1 MRVRRPARLI
11 PRAVKEPLPLLIA
24 GATGVGKSSVA
35 LELAKLLG
43 GEIISVDSMQVYRG
57 LDIGTAKPGRRERE
71 EIVHHLI
78 DIRTLAESFD
88 AAAFVREA
96 ETAREAITTR
106 GHVTIFCGGTGLY
119 FKAWLGGLGTAPPAD
134 PELRRELEELP
145 IPVLLDELE
154 RLDPKTFGSIDRQN
168 KRRIVRAVEVVRL
181 TGKPFSEQRAIWDQV
196 GRPVFAVALERTPGD
211 LHRRVAKRVDGMFA
225 AGLVEE
231 TRKVL
236 AELRANQTAS
246 QAIGY
251 KQLIDFFDG
260 KLSLA
265 ETIEAIKIKTR
276 QFAKRQRTWFKHQM
290 QLEWIL
296 LDESSDIRKTAEAI
310 ARTYEN
316 ASG

>member
-1 MRVRRPARLI
+1 
-11 PRAVKEPLPLLIA
+11 VKEPLPLLIA

-57 LDIGTAKPGRRERE
+57 LDIGTAKPGRRELE